1 MDRHDRD
8 CDRSS
13 GSAAVEQTVK
23 RRLTDKI
30 SDAISHAASQGRKMV
45 ADNLRLIHDALE
57 EEEAENG
64 FRRRSDDEIEKYLD
78 RYVRSKR
85 NRAFKV
91 RPF

>member
-30 SDAISHAASQGRKMV
+30 SDAISLAVSQGRKIV
-45 ADNLRLIHDALE
+45 ADNLRLIYDSIEE
-57 EEEAENG
+57 EEEAENRYG
-64 FRRRSDDEIEKYLD
+64 RRSDDELETYL
-78 RYVRSKR
+78 RYYVASTPTDIGF
-85 NRAFKV
+85 A
-91 RPF
+91 

>member
-45 ADNLRLIHDALE
+45 ADNLRLMHDAIEE

-64 FRRRSDDEIEKYLD
+64 FRRRSDDELEKYLY
-78 RYVRSKR
+78 RHARR
-85 NRAFKV
+85 
-91 RPF
+91 